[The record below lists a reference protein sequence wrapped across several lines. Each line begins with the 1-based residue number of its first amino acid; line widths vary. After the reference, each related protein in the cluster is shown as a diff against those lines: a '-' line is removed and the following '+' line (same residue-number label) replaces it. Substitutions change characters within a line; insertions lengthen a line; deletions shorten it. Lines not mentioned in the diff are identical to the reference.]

1 MPVNFEF
8 TDGVITLRMIDLYV
22 PDDIQKALLQ
32 GLTDPRTSGAAGLL
46 FDVSR
51 SKSLRARSSDD
62 VIAMG
67 YFLAQHGDAYAR
79 RVALVGFDDFP
90 YGMMRMGH
98 ATLEHEGITSEV
110 FREETYARK
119 WLLEDPS

>member
-1 MPVNFEF
+1 MPVSFEF
-8 TDGVITLRMIDLYV
+8 TNGIIVLQMIDLYV

-62 VIAMG
+62 IIAMG
-67 YFLAQHGDAYAR
+67 YFLAQHGESYAR

-90 YGMMRMGH
+90 YGMMRMGRV
-98 ATLEHEGITSEV
+98 TLEHEGITSEV
-110 FREETYARK
+110 FREATAART
-119 WLLEDPS
+119 WLLEGPS